1 MLDITFYRDD
11 FRRRDAPLAATS
23 TEIDFLIEDKK
34 VVIIDDVLFSGRSI
48 RAALTAIQSYGRPE
62 NIELL
67 VLIDRR
73 FSRHLPIQP
82 NYRGRQV
89 DAINEERV
97 LVSWKETDKKD
108 AVYIEQNNMD
118 QLSVEHLLGIKYLNT
133 NDIDL
138 IFKTADHFKE
148 VINRPIKKVPSLR
161 DITIANLFFEN
172 STRTKLSFELAEK
185 RLSADVINFS
195 AGQSSVKKGETL
207 IDTVNNILS
216 MKVDIVVMRH
226 GNVGAGVFL
235 SKHVDAK
242 IINAGDGTHE
252 HPTQALLDSYS
263 IREKLG
269 SVKGKKIVI
278 VGDILHS
285 RVALS
290 NIFALQLQG
299 AQVKVCG
306 PTTLIPKYIS
316 SLGVEVET
324 NLKKAL
330 EWCDVANVLRVQH
343 ERMDIK
349 YFPSTREYTQ
359 LFGINKEI
367 LDNLGKKIVIMHP
380 GPINR
385 GVEITSDVADSDQSI
400 ILNQVENGV
409 AVRMAVIYL
418 LAQQIKR

>member
-1 MLDITFYRDD
+1 M
-11 FRRRDAPLAATS
+11 
-23 TEIDFLIEDKK
+23 K
-34 VVIIDDVLFSGRSI
+34 
-48 RAALTAIQSYGRPE
+48 
-62 NIELL
+62 
-67 VLIDRR
+67 
-73 FSRHLPIQP
+73 
-82 NYRGRQV
+82 
-89 DAINEERV
+89 
-97 LVSWKETDKKD
+97 
-108 AVYIEQNNMD
+108 
-118 QLSVEHLLGIKYLNT
+118 QLSVDHLLGVKYLT
-133 NDIDL
+133 KSDIDL
-138 IFKTADHFKE
+138 IFETADHFKE

-185 RLSADVINFS
+185 RLSADIINFS
-195 AGQSSVKKGETL
+195 ASQSSVKKGETL

-226 GNVGAGVFL
+226 PNVGAGVFL

-278 VGDILHS
+278 VGDVLHS

-299 AQVKVCG
+299 AKVKVCG
-306 PTTLIPKYIS
+306 PTTLLPKYIS
-316 SLGVEVET
+316 SLGVTVET

-330 EWCDVANVLRVQH
+330 DWCDVANVLRVQH
-343 ERMDIK
+343 ERMDVK

-359 LFGINKEI
+359 LFGINQQV
-367 LDNLGKKIVIMHP
+367 LDSLDKKIVIMHP

-385 GVEITSDVADSDQSI
+385 GVEITSDVADSQNSI

>member
-1 MLDITFYRDD
+1 
-11 FRRRDAPLAATS
+11 
-23 TEIDFLIEDKK
+23 
-34 VVIIDDVLFSGRSI
+34 
-48 RAALTAIQSYGRPE
+48 
-62 NIELL
+62 
-67 VLIDRR
+67 
-73 FSRHLPIQP
+73 
-82 NYRGRQV
+82 
-89 DAINEERV
+89 
-97 LVSWKETDKKD
+97 VSE
-108 AVYIEQNNMD
+108 
-118 QLSVEHLLGIKYLNT
+118 LSVEHLLGIKYLKP
-133 NDIDL
+133 NDIDV

-195 AGQSSVKKGETL
+195 AAQSSVKKGETL
-207 IDTVNNILS
+207 IDTVNNILA

-235 SKHVDAK
+235 SKHVNAK

-269 SVKGKKIVI
+269 TVKGKKIVI

-290 NIFALQLQG
+290 NIYALQLQG
-299 AQVKVCG
+299 AEVMVCG

-316 SLGVEVET
+316 SLGVKVET

-359 LFGINKEI
+359 LFGINQDI
-367 LDNLGKKIVIMHP
+367 LDSLGKKIIIMHP

-385 GVEITSDVADSDQSI
+385 GVEITSDVADSNDSI

-418 LAQQIKR
+418 LDQQIKR